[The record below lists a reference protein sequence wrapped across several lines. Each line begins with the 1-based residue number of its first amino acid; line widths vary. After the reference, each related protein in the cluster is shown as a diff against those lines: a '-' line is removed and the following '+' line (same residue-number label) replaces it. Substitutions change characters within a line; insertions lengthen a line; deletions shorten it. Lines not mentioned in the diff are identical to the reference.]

1 MLSQNRYR
9 LFMTTGIA
17 LGILAALAALAL
29 GRFSLSPAQTAA
41 VLISPFADNAD
52 ITAAMKSVVFNVRLP
67 RVLLALA
74 AGAGLASAGAAFQA
88 LFSNPLATPDTLGV
102 ATGAAF
108 GAVLGILLGADGF
121 GIQIA
126 SLIMGLAAVALV
138 YGISS
143 VRSKTSILMLIL
155 SGLVIAAFFCAL
167 IALVKYVADPQDE
180 LPAVTFWLMGSMTGA
195 TLKSLA
201 LGLPFILVGAFVLY
215 LLRWRLNALS
225 LPADEAKSLGI
236 NLAQL
241 RFAVIVSCT
250 MISAAVVSMCGLIGW
265 VGLLIPHFVRLI
277 VGSSNERVVPASFVY
292 GALFVL
298 LCDTAARSATQMEIP
313 VCILT
318 AILGAPVFLILL
330 RRSAVARL

>member
-1 MLSQNRYR
+1 MQTQNHYR
-9 LFMTTGIA
+9 LFLIAGIA
-17 LGILAALAALAL
+17 LSAISALAALAA
-29 GRFSLSPAQTAA
+29 GRYSLSLAQTVA
-41 VLISPFADNAD
+41 VLISPFAENAD
-52 ITAAMKSVVFNVRLP
+52 VTAAMKSVVFNVRLP

-121 GIQIA
+121 AIQIS
-126 SLIMGLAAVALV
+126 SLLMGLGAVALV
-138 YGISS
+138 YSISC
-143 VRSKTSILMLIL
+143 VRGKTSILMLIL
-155 SGLVIAAFFCAL
+155 SGLVIAAFFSAL

-195 TLKSLA
+195 TLKSLF
-201 LGLPFILVGAFVLY
+201 LGLPFILTGALVLY

-236 NLAQL
+236 NLPQL
-241 RFAVIVSCT
+241 RVAVIVSCT

-318 AILGAPVFLILL
+318 AVLGAPVFLILL
-330 RRSAVARL
+330 RRSAAVRL